1 MGWSQHVVSCIVVV
15 HDTER
20 LLTVISHRSLIY
32 QLLDYERALK
42 GGNTSPTPSEVSAE
56 EEWSRRR
63 QAMEET
69 DVEDDRESVEV
80 MQEAKAL
87 DQAMEDRIIARKA
100 SSSSIGSTS
109 TGIGMGAAWRSKYG
123 SGRKRKGSAASVLTT
138 SSVLTEDLVEE
149 DEEPELL
156 GVAHDFDNFSFGASS
171 SSAEPTEDESSAD
184 SATELNPP
192 SSVLSPPPSA
202 CLTARPNRRPP
213 GLSLPPSAPA
223 HKAKFTLPPVP
234 ATAVKSSFDLPTPR
248 ANRIAKPR
256 HRPPPLG
263 ILPAVPASPIVPV
276 NAPIAHP
283 RPRTAS
289 RKPDTPPAQL
299 RNALKATP
307 PKSKSRSG
315 LATPSQTLFVFPPS
329 PTLAATR
336 TPSTLTITSNA
347 SFPFPTMSTPRV
359 STFKSEGGRK
369 SFIGLT
375 APATPTVASSRVDV
389 RGWLA

>member
-1 MGWSQHVVSCIVVV
+1 
-15 HDTER
+15 
-20 LLTVISHRSLIY
+20 
-32 QLLDYERALK
+32 
-42 GGNTSPTPSEVSAE
+42 
-56 EEWSRRR
+56 
-63 QAMEET
+63 MEET
-69 DVEDDRESVEV
+69 DCKDDRESVEV
-80 MQEAKAL
+80 MQEARAL

-100 SSSSIGSTS
+100 SSSSIASTS

-123 SGRKRKGSAASVLTT
+123 NGRKRKGSAASVLTN

-156 GVAHDFDNFSFGASS
+156 GVSRDFDDFSLGARSS
-171 SSAEPTEDESSAD
+171 SNDPTEDEFSEN

-192 SSVLSPPPSA
+192 ITVLSPPLSA
-202 CLTARPNRRPP
+202 CLTARPTRRPT
-213 GLSLPPSAPA
+213 GFSLPPSAPA
-223 HKAKFTLPPVP
+223 HRSKFSLPPVP

-248 ANRIAKPR
+248 ANRTAKPR

-283 RPRTAS
+283 RPRTES
-289 RKPDTPPAQL
+289 RKPETPPAQL
-299 RNALKATP
+299 RNALKSTP
-307 PKSKSRSG
+307 SKSKAMSG

-336 TPSTLTITSNA
+336 TPSTLTITSN
-347 SFPFPTMSTPRV
+347 SYPFPTLSTPRV
-359 STFKSEGGRK
+359 STFKSEGRRK